1 MQNYSFDIIFIIIL
15 ALLVAFIIGFNIL
28 QLIDNKLTNININLP
43 NSFVDRIV
51 DKNND
56 THFYIKNYKEV
67 QYTNQYETFDNTNT
81 EKKEIVSPLLP
92 EHNIDNSS
100 NDSQN
105 NDSQNNNSQSTSAS
119 SDNDSIYLNCNIKM
133 VTQNNSPLLKLDDQ
147 KSMDTINVDGFD
159 KNSNLALI

>member
-1 MQNYSFDIIFIIIL
+1 MTNYSFDIIFIIIL

-43 NSFVDRIV
+43 TSLVDRIV
-51 DKNND
+51 DNNGD
-56 THFYIKNYKEV
+56 TNFYIKDIRN
-67 QYTNQYETFDNTNT
+67 NSYESFNTDNKTNT
-81 EKKEIVSPLLP
+81 KMNTTEVISPLSP
-92 EHNIDNSS
+92 QNIENSS
-100 NDSQN
+100 ID
-105 NDSQNNNSQSTSAS
+105 SQSTVSAS

-159 KNSNLALI
+159 QNKNLALI